1 MHVCTFLI
9 VCVCDCHHMQAETQ
23 RIIWSYNPSDPANAN
38 SIMYHQFNRG
48 STSLNLLGGLESART
63 IPSDSKSFQVKNNN
77 VSYISN
83 YELSLTY
90 L

>member
-1 MHVCTFLI
+1 MHIFDR
-9 VCVCDCHHMQAETQ
+9 VCDCHHMQAETQ
-23 RIIWSYNPSDPANAN
+23 RIIWSYNPSDPADAN
-38 SIMYHQFNRG
+38 SVMYHQFNRG
-48 STSLNLLGGLESART
+48 STSLNLLGGLESARK